1 MSRKLLQ
8 VLNGN
13 NTGKLAE
20 YLKTLDR
27 DPRIAWYPS
36 SGEDFRDLLF
46 LHKSYNEEDIS
57 GKVPEPP
64 EFFIHTDYFP
74 WSTSTFLDTPII
86 HDDQRTKIT
95 VTALEELP
103 GLNLPLD
110 KEIVA
115 FDGSHATGKVLYLE
129 LLVESNRF
137 GTFTAR
143 LIYAFVENEA
153 FCAKVV
159 LPNAGRFSHIVRVVY
174 GSGFGGGYATGIW
187 LNNVLPRVG
196 CEVFITDDRQYI
208 WSHGDVAA
216 VVLYPELGPQNP
228 ESENEFDPDKVIYST
243 RNWHERTIVRW
254 IATGLNSSSPLEKY
268 EPPEALRGLRP
279 RWVPTHR
286 DFTRIEKVIWLI
298 RDYWRE
304 HPEYRF
310 FQLLE
315 VLKQQILRIKTPDDR
330 LADATVD
337 LFYLEDDELLK
348 ILQKI
353 NAAPDKDASE

>member
-1 MSRKLLQ
+1 MSKRLLQ
-8 VLNGN
+8 ALNGN

-20 YLKTLDR
+20 YLKTLDH

-46 LHKSYNEEDIS
+46 LHKSYNEENIG

-74 WSTSTFLDTPII
+74 WSNSTFLDTPII

-115 FDGSHATGKVLYLE
+115 FDASHATGKILYLE
-129 LLVESNRF
+129 LQVESNRF
-137 GTFTAR
+137 GTFPAR

-153 FCAKVV
+153 FCARVV
-159 LPNAGRFSHIVRVVY
+159 LPNAGRFSHVVRVVY
-174 GSGFGGGYATGIW
+174 GSSFGGGYTNGIW
-187 LNNVLPRVG
+187 LKKILPRIG
-196 CEVFITDDRQYI
+196 CEVFITDDRHYS
-208 WSHGDVAA
+208 WSRGDKAA
-216 VVLYPELGPQNP
+216 IIIYPELGPQSS
-228 ESENEFDPDKVIYST
+228 ELENEFDPDKVIYST
-243 RNWHERTIVRW
+243 RNWHERTNVRW
-254 IATGLNSSSPLEKY
+254 ISTGLNSLSPLEKY
-268 EPPEALRGLRP
+268 EPPEALRGMRP
-279 RWVPTHR
+279 QWVPTHR
-286 DFTRIEKVIWLI
+286 DFSRIEKVIWQV

-304 HPEYRF
+304 TPDLRF

-315 VLKQQILRIKTPDDR
+315 ALKNKILLSKTPDDR
-330 LADATVD
+330 LADATGD

-353 NAAPDKDASE
+353 NATQDKDESE

>member
-1 MSRKLLQ
+1 MSRRLLQ
-8 VLNGN
+8 ALNGK

-46 LHKSYNEEDIS
+46 LHKSYNDENIS

-86 HDDQRTKIT
+86 HDDHRTKIT

-110 KEIVA
+110 REIVT

-137 GTFTAR
+137 GSFTAR

-153 FCAKVV
+153 FCARVV
-159 LPNAGRFSHIVRVVY
+159 LPNAGRFSHVVRVVY
-174 GSGFGGGYATGIW
+174 GSGFGGGYANGIW
-187 LNNVLPRVG
+187 LKNILPRVG
-196 CEVFITDDRQYI
+196 CEVFITDDRHYS
-208 WSHGDVAA
+208 WSRGDKAA
-216 VVLYPELGPQNP
+216 IILYPELGPQSS
-228 ESENEFDPDKVIYST
+228 ELENEFDPDKVIYST
-243 RNWHERTIVRW
+243 RNWHERTNVRW
-254 IATGLNSSSPLEKY
+254 VSTGLNSSSSLEKY

-279 RWVPTHR
+279 QWVPTHR
-286 DFTRIEKVIWLI
+286 DFRRIEKVLWQV
-298 RDYWRE
+298 RDYWRGN
-304 HPEYRF
+304 PDLRF

-315 VLKQQILRIKTPDDR
+315 VLKQQILRHKASGNNLYEPDG
-330 LADATVD
+330 D
-337 LFYLEDDELLK
+337 LFYFEDDELLK
-348 ILQKI
+348 TLQKI
-353 NAAPDKDASE
+353 NATPDKDESE